1 MYSKGLREIERQAQE
16 MDKKLWEIYA
26 NTDWVCGMLDAQGHI
41 KYERPDHTPFN
52 GNDICES
59 ILKNMKVVV
68 EAIRCQGEKKE
79 AEVVVEL

>member
-1 MYSKGLREIERQAQE
+1 MYSEDLREIAYQAKE

-26 NTDWVCGMLDAQGHI
+26 NTDWACGMLDAQGHI
-41 KYERPDHTPFN
+41 KYERLETTQFN
-52 GNDICES
+52 GNDICEN